1 MIFPE
6 EKLHYLQG
14 GVMDIAAEN
23 IKIHDKYQIELKFT
37 YPVDP
42 AKKVNEYHVD
52 TYIFLPKN
60 LFINS
65 HTYSRDHFYRDMQR
79 YIRLKTPAV
88 LLSKLISSGADSPYA
103 KLADSLKALGENPGE
118 RKALFAAC
126 EEHLKMFCS
135 IMKSALRDEE
145 LFLEKFFFKEDLPF
159 LTEKYFS
166 SVTSILE
173 KFRSLSQFLETPAVT
188 DQERQLFALADEFL
202 SLTVTRYYGKL
213 WAFLEGKK
221 ANGRDFSGILSK
233 TATLCREEEDYR
245 KSMAYPSLLSPAN
258 DNEELLYREGVLKK
272 AMASIL
278 FLQTSTRRD
287 GVILENIL
295 FGAAAGI
302 AMTFATAVAYLYQSL
317 FVQEFTMTFFIL
329 VVAAYMLKDRIKEWF
344 RAFFYSGLHKFI
356 FDYHTRITSTLGRE
370 LGSCKE
376 GMRFVS
382 ESSLEEN
389 IVRIRAKNYMTDM
402 ENERLGED
410 IIFSRKHI
418 HLTTRNCERIFND
431 FQVDGIVDI
440 MRFNIRRFLERMD
453 NPTKE
458 LYLPSAKEPGTLEKV
473 KAKRV
478 YHVNIIIRY
487 GMDGQKDTYRRLR
500 LVLTR
505 NGIRRIE
512 DLSGN

>member
-1 MIFPE
+1 
-6 EKLHYLQG
+6 
-14 GVMDIAAEN
+14 MDIAAEN
-23 IKIHDKYQIELKFT
+23 IKIHDKYQMELKFT

-42 AKKVNEYHVD
+42 GKKVNEYHVD

-65 HTYSRDHFYRDMQR
+65 STYARDHFYRDMQR

-88 LLSKLISSGADSPYA
+88 LLQKLTSSGENSPFA
-103 KLADSLKALGENPGE
+103 KLEKAIQLLAEGEGT
-118 RKALFAAC
+118 RKELFTAW

-145 LFLEKFFFKEDLPF
+145 IFLEKFSGREDFPALA
-159 LTEKYFS
+159 EKYFS
-166 SVTSILE
+166 SAAAILE
-173 KFRSLSQFLETPAVT
+173 KFRALGKLLATPAIT

-202 SLTVTRYYGKL
+202 SLTVSKYYGKL
-213 WAFLEGKK
+213 WSFLKEKK
-221 ANGRDFSGILSK
+221 GDPPEELFRQLGS
-233 TATLCREEEDYR
+233 LCQEEQLYRER
-245 KSMAYPSLLSPAN
+245 MSYPSLPGKEN

-295 FGAAAGI
+295 FGVAAGI

-344 RAFFYSGLHKFI
+344 RAFFHTGLHRFI
-356 FDYHTRITSTLGRE
+356 FDYNTKITSSLGKE
-370 LGSCKE
+370 VGICKE
-376 GMRFVS
+376 GMRFVP
-382 ESSLEEN
+382 ESSLDEN
-389 IVRIRAKNYMTDM
+389 VVRIRAKNYMTDM

-418 HLTTRNCERIFND
+418 RLITRNCERIFTD
-431 FQVDGIVDI
+431 FQVDGVVDI

-458 LYLPSAKEPGTLEKV
+458 LFLPSEEAPHALEKA

-478 YHVNIIIRY
+478 YHVNMVIRY

-512 DLSGN
+512 DLSK